1 MAYFPT
7 PLVPPETYARGQFFT
22 KRSVAQKLIN
32 TIDVKKYGLVIDPS
46 VGSGAFFD
54 LIIHPNKIG
63 IDIDTRSHTHTFVR
77 ALSTTRAIEHAHI
90 GGITHSHPRAQEPKV
105 IEADFLKF
113 KPVTVPPV
121 LTIGGPP
128 WEANTKGILALK
140 FIRRAAMYSDTIA
153 FILPMG
159 FKNPSAYDSIPLNFW
174 KVNEIDLPSNSF
186 TLGGNPVDVPAV
198 WMVFEKRRVSREKSK
213 GVTRSRNVRQIRQAQ
228 PREIIRR
235 REPARQT
242 ERARA
247 RQTRLM
253 RRR

>member
-7 PLVPPETYARGQFFT
+7 PLVTPEMFAKGQFFT
-22 KRSVAQKLIN
+22 KRSVAQRLIN

-63 IDIDTRSHTHTFVR
+63 IDIDTRSHTHISAR

-90 GGITHSHPRAQEPKV
+90 GDITHSHPRAQEPRI

-113 KPVTVPPV
+113 KPAAVPPV

-153 FILPMG
+153 FILPIG
-159 FKNPSAYDSIPLNFW
+159 FKKRSAYDSVPLNFW
-174 KVNEIDLPSNSF
+174 KVNEIDLPPNSF
-186 TLGGNPVDVPAV
+186 TLGGNPVDISAV
-198 WMVFEKRRVSREKSK
+198 WMEFEKRIVSREKSR
-213 GVTRSRNVRQIRQAQ
+213 GVTRSRSVRQTRQAQ
-228 PREIIRR
+228 PREIV
-235 REPARQT
+235 RQT
-242 ERARA
+242 RRA
-247 RQTRLM
+247 RQTRPM

>member
-7 PLVPPETYARGQFFT
+7 QLVPPETYARGQFFT
-22 KRSVAQKLIN
+22 KRSVAQKLID

-63 IDIDTRSHTHTFVR
+63 IDIDTRSHTHTTAR
-77 ALSTTRAIEHAHI
+77 ALSTTREIKHDHI
-90 GGITHSHPRAQEPKV
+90 GGITHSHPRALEPKI

-113 KPVTVPPV
+113 KPTTIPPV

-159 FKNPSAYDSIPLNFW
+159 FKKPSSYDSIPLNFW
-174 KVNEIDLPSNSF
+174 KVNEIDLPHNSF
-186 TLGGNPVDVPAV
+186 TIGGNPADVPAV
-198 WMVFEKRRVSREKSK
+198 WMEFEKRRVLREKSK
-213 GVTRSRNVRQIRQAQ
+213 GVTRSRNVRQTRQTRQAQ
-228 PREIIRR
+228 PREIVRR
-235 REPARQT
+235 RRP
-242 ERARA
+242 A

>member
-7 PLVPPETYARGQFFT
+7 PLVTPEMYARGQFFT

-46 VGSGAFFD
+46 VGSGTFFD

-63 IDIDTRSHTHTFVR
+63 IDIDTRSHTHTSVR

-90 GGITHSHPRAQEPKV
+90 GDITHSHPRAQEPKI

-113 KPVTVPPV
+113 KPAAVPPV

-153 FILPMG
+153 FILPIG
-159 FKNPSAYDSIPLNFW
+159 FKQRSAYDSIPLNFW
-174 KVNEIDLPSNSF
+174 KVDEVNLPSNSF

-213 GVTRSRNVRQIRQAQ
+213 GVTRSRNVRQTRQAQ
-228 PREIIRR
+228 PREIV
-235 REPARQT
+235 
-242 ERARA
+242 
-247 RQTRLM
+247 RQTRRARRTRHM

>member
-7 PLVPPETYARGQFFT
+7 PLVTSEMFARGQFFT

-63 IDIDTRSHTHTFVR
+63 IDIDTRSHTHISAQ

-90 GGITHSHPRAQEPKV
+90 GNITQSHPRAQEPKI

-113 KPVTVPPV
+113 KPAAVPPV

-153 FILPMG
+153 FILPIG
-159 FKNPSAYDSIPLNFW
+159 FKQRSAYDSIPLNFW
-174 KVNEIDLPSNSF
+174 KVNEIDLPPNSF
-186 TLGGNPVDVPAV
+186 TLGGNPVDISAV
-198 WMVFEKRRVSREKSK
+198 WMVFEKRRVLREKSK
-213 GVTRSRNVRQIRQAQ
+213 GVTRSRNVRQTRRSQ
-228 PREIIRR
+228 PREIVK
-235 REPARQT
+235 QT
-242 ERARA
+242 RRA
-247 RQTRLM
+247 RQTRPM

>member
-7 PLVPPETYARGQFFT
+7 PLVTPEMYARGRFFT
-22 KRSVAQKLIN
+22 KRSVAQKLID
-32 TIDVKKYGLVIDPS
+32 TINVKRYGLVIDPS

-63 IDIDTRSHTHTFVR
+63 IDIDTRSHTHTTAQ
-77 ALSTTRAIEHAHI
+77 ALSTTREIKHDHI
-90 GGITHSHPRAQEPKV
+90 GGITHSHPRALEPKI

-113 KPVTVPPV
+113 KPVTIPPV

-153 FILPMG
+153 FILPIG
-159 FKNPSAYDSIPLNFW
+159 FKQPSAYDSIPLNFW
-174 KVNEIDLPSNSF
+174 KVDEVNLPSNSF
-186 TLGGNPVDVPAV
+186 TLGGNPVDIPAV

-213 GVTRSRNVRQIRQAQ
+213 GVTRSRNVRQTRQAQ
-228 PREIIRR
+228 PREIVRR
-235 REPARQT
+235 REPAIQT
-242 ERARA
+242 RRA
-247 RQTRLM
+247 RQTLPM

>member
-22 KRSVAQKLIN
+22 KRSVAQKLID

-63 IDIDTRSHTHTFVR
+63 IDIDTRSHTHTTAR
-77 ALSTTRAIEHAHI
+77 ALSTTREIKHDHI
-90 GGITHSHPRAQEPKV
+90 GGITHSHPRALEPKI

-113 KPVTVPPV
+113 KPTTIPPV

-159 FKNPSAYDSIPLNFW
+159 FKKPSSYDSIPLNFW

-198 WMVFEKRRVSREKSK
+198 WMEFEKRRVLREKSK
-213 GVTRSRNVRQIRQAQ
+213 GVTRSRNVRQTRQAQ
-228 PREIIRR
+228 PREIVRR
-235 REPARQT
+235 RRP
-242 ERARA
+242 A

>member
-7 PLVPPETYARGQFFT
+7 PLVTPEMYARGQFFT
-22 KRSVAQKLIN
+22 KKSVAQKLIN

-63 IDIDTRSHTHTFVR
+63 IDIDTRSHTHTSAQ

-90 GGITHSHPRAQEPKV
+90 GDITHSHPRAQEPRI

-113 KPVTVPPV
+113 KPVTIPPV

-153 FILPMG
+153 FILPIG
-159 FKNPSAYDSIPLNFW
+159 FKQRSAYDSIPLNFW
-174 KVNEIDLPSNSF
+174 KVNEIDLPPNSF
-186 TLGGNPVDVPAV
+186 TIGGNPADVPAV
-198 WMVFEKRRVSREKSK
+198 WMEFEKRRVLREKSK
-213 GVTRSRNVRQIRQAQ
+213 GVTRSRNVRQTRQAQ
-228 PREIIRR
+228 PREIVRR
-235 REPARQT
+235 RRPARQT
-242 ERARA
+242 QRAR
-247 RQTRLM
+247 RTRPM

>member
-7 PLVPPETYARGQFFT
+7 PLVTPEMFAKGQFFT
-22 KRSVAQKLIN
+22 KRSVAQRLIN

-63 IDIDTRSHTHTFVR
+63 IDIDTRSHTHISAQ

-90 GGITHSHPRAQEPKV
+90 GDITHSHPRAQEPRI

-113 KPVTVPPV
+113 KPAAVPPV

-153 FILPMG
+153 FILPIG
-159 FKNPSAYDSIPLNFW
+159 FKQRSAYDSIPLNFW
-174 KVNEIDLPSNSF
+174 KVNEIDLPPNSF
-186 TLGGNPVDVPAV
+186 TLGGNPVDISAV
-198 WMVFEKRRVSREKSK
+198 WMEFEKRLVLREKSR
-213 GVTRSRNVRQIRQAQ
+213 GVTRSRSVRQTRQAQ
-228 PREIIRR
+228 PREVV
-235 REPARQT
+235 RQT
-242 ERARA
+242 RRA
-247 RQTRLM
+247 RQTRPM

>member
-1 MAYFPT
+1 MAYLPT
-7 PLVPPETYARGQFFT
+7 PLVTPEMYARGRFFT
-22 KRSVAQKLIN
+22 KRSVTQKLIH
-32 TIDVKKYGLVIDPS
+32 TINVKRYGLVIDPS

-63 IDIDTRSHTHTFVR
+63 IDIDTRSHTHTSAE

-90 GGITHSHPRAQEPKV
+90 GDITHSHPRAQEPRI

-113 KPVTVPPV
+113 KPVAVPPV

-153 FILPMG
+153 FILPIG
-159 FKNPSAYDSIPLNFW
+159 FKKHSAYDSIPLNFW
-174 KVNEIDLPSNSF
+174 KVNEVNLPPNSF
-186 TLGGNPVDVPAV
+186 TLGGNPVDISAV
-198 WMVFEKRRVSREKSK
+198 WMVFEKRRASREKSK
-213 GVTRSRNVRQIRQAQ
+213 GVTRSRNVRQTRQAQ
-228 PREIIRR
+228 PREIV
-235 REPARQT
+235 RQT
-242 ERARA
+242 
-247 RQTRLM
+247 QPM